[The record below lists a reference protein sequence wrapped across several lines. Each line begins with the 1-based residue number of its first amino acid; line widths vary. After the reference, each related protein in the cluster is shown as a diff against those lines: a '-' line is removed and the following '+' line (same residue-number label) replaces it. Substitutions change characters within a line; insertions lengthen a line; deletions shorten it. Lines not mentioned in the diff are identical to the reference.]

1 MNFHEFFAAF
11 NNALSPANPASIA
24 EMQRL
29 CEEYEAQREAFRE
42 EQPANIFPVID
53 DRYELLKYRIWKEGL
68 K

>member
-29 CEEYEAQREAFRE
+29 CEEYEAQREAFRAS
-42 EQPANIFPVID
+42 QPGDIFPLID
-53 DRYELLKYRIWKEGL
+53 DRYLLLKYRIEKGGDV
-68 K
+68 